1 VARERRYALECN
13 PEDFPM
19 SDSVLPFLMFEGQA
33 EEAMRFYV
41 SLFPESKVVE
51 IARYGKGAQGAEGTI
66 SRATF
71 CISGQNIMCTDSFVK
86 HAFTFTPAISL
97 FVQCKSIERMKML
110 VERLAEGGKVYM
122 PLDNYGF
129 SKLFAW
135 VGDRFGVTWQLNL
148 G

>member
-1 VARERRYALECN
+1 
-13 PEDFPM
+13 M
-19 SDSVLPFLMFEGQA
+19 SDQVLPFLMFEGRA

-41 SLFPESKVVE
+41 SLFPESRLVE
-51 IARYGKGAQGAEGTI
+51 IARYGKGAPGLEGSV

-71 CISGQNIMCTDSFVK
+71 IIAGQTIMCTDSTVK
-86 HAFTFTPAISL
+86 LAFTFTPATSL
-97 FVQCKSIERMKML
+97 FVHCKSKARMRNL
-110 VERLAEGGKVYM
+110 VEKLSEGGKVFM

-135 VGDRFGVTWQLNL
+135 VADKFGVSWQLSM

>member
-1 VARERRYALECN
+1 
-13 PEDFPM
+13 M

-41 SLFPESKVVE
+41 SLFHGAKVLE
-51 IARYGKGAQGAEGTI
+51 IARYGKGAPGAEGSV
-66 SRATF
+66 SRAMF
-71 CISGQNIMCTDSFVK
+71 SIGGQNIICTDSYVK
-86 HAFTFTPAISL
+86 HGFTFTPAISL
-97 FVQCKSIERMKML
+97 FVQCTSIERMKLL
-110 VERLAEGGKVYM
+110 VERLSEGGKVYM

-135 VGDRFGVTWQLNL
+135 VGDKFGVTWQLNL